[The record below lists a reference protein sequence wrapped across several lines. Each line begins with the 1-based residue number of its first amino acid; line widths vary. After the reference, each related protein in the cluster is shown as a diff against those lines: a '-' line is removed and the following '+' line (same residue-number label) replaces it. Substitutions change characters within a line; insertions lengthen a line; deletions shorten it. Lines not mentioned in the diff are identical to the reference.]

1 MQARILLFGPQG
13 SGKGTQGEKLA
24 DWLTLPLI
32 VTGNIFR
39 YNIKEQTELGLLAQ
53 QYIHKGELVPD
64 EVTNRMIGERLTQDD
79 CSNGFIL
86 DGFPRNLIQAQALD
100 SYTTITHLLHIEIS
114 DSEAI
119 RRIAQRRTCVAQ
131 GHVYHLIY
139 NPPKQADICDEDG
152 SPLEQRKD
160 DTEEALK
167 TRLEIYHSETEPIL
181 QHYMPKNVVHTI
193 NGEQPIETVWQNVQ
207 AIFTTQSK

>member
-24 DWLTLPLI
+24 EWLKLPLI

-39 YNIKEQTELGLLAQ
+39 YNIKEQTELGQLAQ
-53 QYIHKGELVPD
+53 QYINKGELVPD
-64 EVTNRMIGERLTQDD
+64 EVTNRMIGERLMQDD

-86 DGFPRNLIQAQALD
+86 DGFPRNLVQAKALD

-114 DSEAI
+114 DDEAI

-139 NPPKQADICDEDG
+139 NPSKQDGVCDEDG
-152 SPLEQRKD
+152 SALEQRKD
-160 DTEEALK
+160 DTEEALQK
-167 TRLEIYHSETEPIL
+167 RLEIYHNETEPIL
-181 QHYMPKNVVHTI
+181 QHYMPNNVVHTI
-193 NGEQPIETVWQNVQ
+193 NGEQPIETVWENVQ
-207 AIFTTQSK
+207 AIFTSESK